1 MARTTLA
8 LSANILATV
17 CTDERQ
23 KELEVNLDYKDVAVI
38 VPCYNEALTIGKVVD
53 DFARELPGATV
64 YVYDNNS
71 SDDTAKI
78 AREHGAVVRFEPRQG
93 KGNVCRQM
101 FRDIEAD
108 CYLMVDGDD
117 TYDETKAKA
126 MADPIL
132 KGEADMTV
140 GDRLSNGTYAEENK
154 RAFHGFGN
162 NLVRAMIKWIYGYS
176 FDDVMTGYRGMSR
189 AFVKTMPVLSEGFQI
204 ETEISIHAVDRRWRI
219 LDIPIVYRDRPEG
232 SVSKLDTVGDGIR
245 VIMMIGALFKDYRP
259 LKFFS
264 LVSLVLFAIGL
275 ILGIPVIQEYLATG
289 LVLRFPTAI
298 LAVAFMFLCGLALA
312 TGFILDSVAKV
323 ERKEW
328 ELQVYKEQS
337 EPSNK

>member
-1 MARTTLA
+1 MNN
-8 LSANILATV
+8 S
-17 CTDERQ
+17 
-23 KELEVNLDYKDVAVI
+23 YKDVAVI

-53 DFARELPGATV
+53 DYIRELPGATV

-101 FRDIEAD
+101 FRDIEAV

-126 MADPIL
+126 MVEPIL

-162 NLVRAMIKWIYGYS
+162 NLVRAMIKWIYSYS

-245 VIMMIGALFKDYRP
+245 VIMMIGTLFKDYRP

>member
-1 MARTTLA
+1 M
-8 LSANILATV
+8 
-17 CTDERQ
+17 
-23 KELEVNLDYKDVAVI
+23 NLDYKGVAVI
-38 VPCYNEALTIGKVVD
+38 IPCYNEAQTIGKVVD
-53 DFARELPGATV
+53 DYVRELPGATV

-78 AREHGAVVRFEPRQG
+78 ARKHGATVRFEPRQG

-101 FRDIEAD
+101 FRDIEAV

-117 TYDETKAKA
+117 TYDETKARA
-126 MADPIL
+126 MVEPIL

-245 VIMMIGALFKDYRP
+245 VIMMIGTLFKDYRP

-337 EPSNK
+337 GPSNK

>member
-1 MARTTLA
+1 M
-8 LSANILATV
+8 
-17 CTDERQ
+17 
-23 KELEVNLDYKDVAVI
+23 NLDYKDVAVI